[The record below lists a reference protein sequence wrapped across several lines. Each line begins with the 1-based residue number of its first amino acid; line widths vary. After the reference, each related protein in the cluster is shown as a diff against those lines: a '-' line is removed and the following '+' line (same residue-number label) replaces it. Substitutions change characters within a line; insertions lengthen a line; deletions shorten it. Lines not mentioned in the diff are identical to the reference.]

1 MTQKKVF
8 ITLPPY
14 LRGTCKIKQT
24 FIFDE
29 KCIHFNK
36 PVLGPKAPSNKK
48 WHLLKYS

>member
-1 MTQKKVF
+1 MTKKKVF
-8 ITLPPY
+8 IPLTPY

-29 KCIHFNK
+29 NIIHFYI
-36 PVLGPKAPSNKK
+36 PVLGPKVPSNKK